1 MKRLTHPGILVA
13 TAGVALLFIGTL
25 LSQSDWIPLQMPY
38 GNFDVSG
45 LRSFVNRLAPGVFD
59 HASLKVYTFDQWHW
73 HPLIVMLGVIF
84 PIFLIAA
91 LWRNPEYWR
100 WGSSRPLVQW
110 ISFVTARLG
119 IIRVSGAWPLK
130 RSCLGTFPF
139 LNCQAC
145 EMASGACPI
154 GVLQHHLKWGIWPFS
169 LIGSMLLFG
178 VVLGKSICGWLCP
191 FGFFSDLMDRI
202 SLRLVAIPRSLG
214 YLRYWVL
221 GLIILASILYVQLD
235 ILDRNF
241 FCSTLCASG
250 KIYGLIPYWAST
262 ASNSFFPMSR
272 WLSDLTGAGMTL
284 ACQVSLTL
292 LLLVAMLLVSGR
304 VFCRVLCPLGGF
316 WGLFHPVSLIG
327 ISHNGRS
334 CSSCGACE
342 RVCPMGVSRDFTG
355 FLDKSSCMTCG
366 RCVSVCASGS
376 RTWRHPAATS
386 MINGEVEMSEQKPEF
401 NYGSLYNR
409 IRKDLYVAAM
419 SLLSRTPMATAR
431 YAWEQ
436 TEFYRRLYGDRLP
449 DQFDELP
456 LTLKAVIGAADP
468 YDVLSREMADQ
479 VVYYGETT
487 GSTGKPTP
495 SFYTMREFHAA
506 RILSRI
512 TPYIGPLEQVLSENR
527 AVINGLTF
535 GFTIAG
541 MSFGDFL
548 QANGGMVANIGTRST
563 IAPPER
569 MVRAMVRL
577 RPSVLTGTEI
587 DLLCWMK
594 ILEEDYPKEAA
605 QVREHLRVVM
615 STAELCSASR
625 SRAIERE
632 FGLVHIDVYACV
644 EGFFSVPCP
653 CGEKHILPLYHT
665 EVLDSELKH
674 ATEYGEGRFAFTN
687 LIKKSTPLVRYLL
700 DDHVTISTSQC
711 PFGFT
716 KSIVPHGRWEL
727 TVQVGGRRCGVRHF
741 EEAIFKH
748 GLFGDYRVVLEDGR
762 MNVTVEMFGRHDSA
776 ETMKSA
782 LAEEFGMSVA
792 VELVPFGTITP
803 YRDVRRSKPILKIE
817 DRRSCSTQKIPE
829 FL

>member
-1 MKRLTHPGILVA
+1 MKRLGQPVTLIA
-13 TAGVALLFIGTL
+13 ACGVVFLFIGML

-38 GNFDVSG
+38 GNFDVAG

-59 HASLKVYTFDQWHW
+59 HASLKLYTFDQWHW

-84 PIFLIAA
+84 PVFLIAG
-91 LWRNPEYWR
+91 LWRNEEFWR

-110 ISFVTARLG
+110 VTFVTARLG

-154 GVLQHHLKWGIWPFS
+154 GVLQHHLKWGVWPFS
-169 LIGSMLLFG
+169 LLGSMLLFG

-191 FGFFSDLMDRI
+191 FGFFSDLMDRL
-202 SLRLVAIPRSLG
+202 SLRLVKIPRVLG

-221 GLIILASILYVQLD
+221 ALVFIGTFLYLQFGII
-235 ILDRNF
+235 DRNF
-241 FCSTLCASG
+241 FCSTLCGSG

-262 ASNSFFPMSR
+262 ASGSFLPVSG
-272 WLSDLTGAGMTL
+272 WIPDLMGVGMTL
-284 ACQVSLTL
+284 GCQVLLTL

-316 WGLFHPVSLIG
+316 WGLFYPVSLVG
-327 ISHNGRS
+327 IRHDSRS
-334 CSSCGACE
+334 CSGCGACE
-342 RVCPMGVSRDFTG
+342 RTCPMGVSQRFEG
-355 FLDKSSCMTCG
+355 FLDQSSCMSCG
-366 RCVSVCASGS
+366 RCVKVCLSGS
-376 RTWRHPAATS
+376 RRYRQELGLSLGNVEVS
-386 MINGEVEMSEQKPEF
+386 MPEQKPDF
-401 NYGSLYNR
+401 HYGSLYNR
-409 IRKDLYVAAM
+409 IRKDIYVAAIT
-419 SLLSRTPMATAR
+419 LLSRTPMATAR

-436 TEFYRRLYGDRLP
+436 TDFYRKLYGDQLP

-456 LTLKAVIGAADP
+456 LTLKSEIGACDP
-468 YDVLSREMADQ
+468 YDVLAREMTDQ

-512 TPYIGPLEQVLSENR
+512 TPYIGALDQVLAENR
-527 AVINGLTF
+527 AVVNGLTF

-569 MVRAMVRL
+569 MVRALKRL
-577 RPSVLTGTEI
+577 RPSVITGTEI
-587 DLLCWMK
+587 DLLCWLK
-594 ILEEDYPKEAA
+594 ILQEDYPQDAER
-605 QVREHLRVVM
+605 VREHLKVAM
-615 STAELCSASR
+615 STAELCSVSR

-632 FGLVHIDVYACV
+632 FGLVHVDIYACV

-665 EVLDSELKH
+665 EVLDPELKH

-687 LIKKSTPLVRYLL
+687 LIKKSSPLVRYLL
-700 DDHVTISTSQC
+700 DDYVTISISQC
-711 PFGFT
+711 PHGFK

-762 MNVTVEMFGRHDSA
+762 MNVTVETFGRHEPA
-776 ETMKSA
+776 KTIEEA
-782 LAEEFGMSVA
+782 LGAEFGMTTV
-792 VELVPFGTITP
+792 VELVPFGTITA
-803 YRDVRRSKPILKIE
+803 YREVRKSKPILKIE

-829 FL
+829 YL